1 MSGQRILVV
10 EDEPAIADTIVYA
23 LATDGFE
30 PLWYA
35 TGGDALAAVRAGA
48 FALAVLDVGLPDIN
62 GFELFKQ
69 LQKIGAGLPAIFL
82 TARSSEIDKVVGL
95 ELGADDYIAKP
106 FSPRELVARVRTV
119 LRRVQRSGPSA
130 APPVSSAGF
139 DVDDERKTI
148 RLHGHALDLSRTEYR
163 LLKVLIERPGRV
175 FSRDEL
181 MERAWDDP
189 ASAFDRTVDAHVK
202 ALRAKLREAAPD
214 DDPIVTHRGLGYS
227 LREDRNV

>member
-1 MSGQRILVV
+1 MSRQRILVV

-23 LATDGFE
+23 LASDGFD
-30 PLWYA
+30 PHWCA
-35 TGGDALAAVRAGA
+35 TAGA
-48 FALAVLDVGLPDIN
+48 ALEAAQSGGFALAVLDVGLPDIN
-62 GFELFKQ
+62 GLELFKQ
-69 LQKIGAGLPAIFL
+69 LQRGTGLPAIFL
-82 TARSSEIDKVVGL
+82 TARSTEIDRVVGL

-119 LRRVQRSGPSA
+119 LRRVKRA
-130 APPVSSAGF
+130 APIDTSPATSDGF
-139 DVDDERKTI
+139 KIDDERKMI
-148 RLHGHALDLSRTEYR
+148 RLHGRPLDLSRTEYR
-163 LLKVLIERPGRV
+163 LLQVLIERPGRV

-202 ALRAKLREAAPD
+202 ALRAKLREAAPE

-227 LREDRNV
+227 LRERE

>member
-30 PLWYA
+30 PLWCA

-69 LQKIGAGLPAIFL
+69 LQQIGAGLPAIFL

-119 LRRVQRSGPSA
+119 LRRVQRSRADA
-130 APPVSSAGF
+130 APPVSPAGF
-139 DVDDERKTI
+139 DIDDERKTI

-227 LREDRNV
+227 LREDC